1 MTLIIP
7 DVKELEQ
14 MVPAGGQQPVPVL
27 VPLAVHHRVLVRVNG
42 GQHLDNSNNNS
53 KQIMLPTPILLI
65 RGLLRVTMHVL
76 LLVALFLYI
85 FH

>member
-53 KQIMLPTPILLI
+53 SLTQAEN
-65 RGLLRVTMHVL
+65 LRVRLMRAQRAKGREVRIH
-76 LLVALFLYI
+76 
-85 FH
+85 